1 MENYFETLTD
11 EELSRDRAKLSLLKQ
26 ILEQTHQL
34 TSKMH
39 HGSVLG
45 GPALAEAEMLYE
57 LSDLALKLREE
68 RKKKAEQLKQL

>member
-1 MENYFETLTD
+1 
-11 EELSRDRAKLSLLKQ
+11 
-26 ILEQTHQL
+26 
-34 TSKMH
+34 MH

-57 LSDLALKLREE
+57 LSDLAMKLREE